1 MDSGGKLPRVCR
13 ENVERRCEDTAVQ
26 ELQERRDYLCRLTPN
41 RALDSLDDAVKFLED
56 RGLVT
61 RTADSALP
69 SLFEACHE
77 EPYAPG
83 GRGFASWPATKYP
96 WYFRLASRPEFHEL
110 KVHNGKSIL
119 FTEQTLALVDPIC
132 RSELA
137 RMEREPE
144 WERLLTHLAQAGPS
158 TLDDLQTE
166 LGLKP
171 KELKL
176 LRSPLERCGALISR
190 SIRVELADGGHTH
203 TSELLRYDHAY
214 PDPPAEPGGIEELV
228 VSGVR
233 AAVVATE
240 REVARKWFSWR
251 WLFRD
256 GLIEELVSAGR
267 LTRPEPGWLAAP
279 TSA

>member
-1 MDSGGKLPRVCR
+1 
-13 ENVERRCEDTAVQ
+13 VQ
-26 ELQERRDYLCRLTPN
+26 ELQERRDYLCRLSPDQ
-41 RALDSLDDAVKFLED
+41 ALESLEEAAGFLED
-56 RGLVT
+56 RGLLT

-69 SLFEACHE
+69 SLFGACHE

-83 GRGFASWPATKYP
+83 GTGFASWPATKYP
-96 WYFRLASRPEFHEL
+96 WYSRLADKPQFHEL

-119 FTEQTLALVDPIC
+119 FTDQTLSLVDPIC

-137 RMEREPE
+137 RMEQEDE
-144 WERLLTHLAQAGPS
+144 WERLLTHLADAGPS
-158 TLDDLQTE
+158 TLADLQTE

-176 LRSPLERCGALISR
+176 LRAPLERCGAVVSR

-214 PDPPAEPGGIEELV
+214 PKPATTRGGIEELV
-228 VSGVR
+228 VAGVR
-233 AAVVATE
+233 AAVLAPE
-240 REVARKWFSWR
+240 HEVARKWFSWR

-256 GLIEELVSAGR
+256 ELVEELVSAGR
-267 LTRPEPGWLAAP
+267 LMRPRPGWLAAP
-279 TSA
+279 ASA

>member
-1 MDSGGKLPRVCR
+1 
-13 ENVERRCEDTAVQ
+13 VE
-26 ELQERRDYLCRLTPN
+26 ELKERRDYLCRLTPD
-41 RALDSLDDAVKFLED
+41 RALDSLEEAAAFLED
-56 RGLVT
+56 RGLLT

-69 SLFEACHE
+69 SFFGACHE

-83 GRGFASWPATKYP
+83 GKGFASWPATKYP
-96 WYFRLASRPEFHEL
+96 WYFQLAEKPQFHEL

-119 FTEQTLALVDPIC
+119 FTEQTLTLVDPIC

-137 RMEREPE
+137 RMEQEDE
-144 WERLLTHLAQAGPS
+144 WERLLTHLADAGPS

-190 SIRVELADGGHTH
+190 SIRIELADGGHTH
-203 TSELLRYDHAY
+203 TSELLRYDHAF

-228 VSGVR
+228 VAAVR
-233 AAVVATE
+233 AAVLATE
-240 REVARKWFSWR
+240 RELERKWFSWR

-256 GLIEELVSAGR
+256 ELVEELVNAGR
-267 LTRPEPGWLAAP
+267 LMRPEPGWLAAP
-279 TSA
+279 ASA